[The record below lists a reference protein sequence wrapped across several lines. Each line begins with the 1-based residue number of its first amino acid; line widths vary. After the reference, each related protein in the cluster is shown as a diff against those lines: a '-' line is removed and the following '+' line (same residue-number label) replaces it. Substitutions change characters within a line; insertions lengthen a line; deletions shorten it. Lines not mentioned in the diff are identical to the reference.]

1 MKTFLQQVVFIKD
14 EVIICNVPTG
24 DEGEKDDNKC
34 GDDEEHSY
42 SLHSRQQPQLKYPS
56 EDICKT
62 SEKCFIDSSTITT
75 VDNRQEILQLS
86 QW

>member
-42 SLHSRQQPQLKYPS
+42 SLHSR
-56 EDICKT
+56 
-62 SEKCFIDSSTITT
+62 
-75 VDNRQEILQLS
+75 
-86 QW
+86 